1 MAEPQRPT
9 MGLLDHITAHSM
21 DEGYAH
27 ASRRAGRDQEPRS
40 GRPGTAAMVVVGL
53 FGLLLA
59 TAGVQTARTAVAS
72 EGEHQGLVT
81 QIEARDASLQARRER
96 IADLRAEN
104 KSLEEQALRTSVR
117 GRAMSA
123 RLNRLAV
130 QAGSVPVHGPGVQ
143 VVVDDA
149 PNATGPQQQV
159 LDRDLQKLVNA
170 LWLSGAEAISINGQ
184 RLTSLSAIRH
194 AGSAITVNYRS
205 LLRPYVVTAI
215 GDPDTMPARFV
226 ETRPGS
232 EWLNLEATFGL
243 QFEMTTEK
251 SLRVPAAN
259 HMTLRHATT
268 PRVAG

>member
-1 MAEPQRPT
+1 
-9 MGLLDHITAHSM
+9 
-21 DEGYAH
+21 
-27 ASRRAGRDQEPRS
+27 
-40 GRPGTAAMVVVGL
+40 
-53 FGLLLA
+53 
-59 TAGVQTARTAVAS
+59 VAS